1 MDVLSAQ
8 RLVILPPPLRI
19 LSISKLHITHVCPE
33 DGGSMFPRNDGFHVT
48 SARGHNSV
56 DRNMH
61 TDQQHVSLNT
71 SDAIDLAVM

>member
-1 MDVLSAQ
+1 
-8 RLVILPPPLRI
+8 
-19 LSISKLHITHVCPE
+19 
-33 DGGSMFPRNDGFHVT
+33 MFPRNDGFHVT